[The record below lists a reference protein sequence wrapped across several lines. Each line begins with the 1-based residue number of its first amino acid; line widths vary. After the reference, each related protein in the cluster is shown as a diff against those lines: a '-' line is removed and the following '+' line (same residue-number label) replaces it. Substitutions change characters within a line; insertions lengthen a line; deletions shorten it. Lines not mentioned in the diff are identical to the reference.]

1 MIYHGISSVIPVKA
15 SPWASFNP
23 IDIPFPSKSVTYITL
38 RHQIA
43 ARIRQ
48 AILDG
53 SVGPGERLVERTLG
67 IEMGASVTAVR
78 EAIIQLEAEG
88 LITKRTNTTT
98 NVSILTAEEIAQS
111 FVVRQALERVAM
123 IEAARRTQPDDVH
136 RLTELF
142 GRMMNA
148 AQQKLSGEYVQHDF
162 AWHEAVWA
170 VSGNE
175 VLRTTLRRLVLPL
188 FGLSSVRVVAQKNYN
203 LIEDA
208 QLHAA
213 ILDAIARNDPDGAAE
228 AFDRGIREWQS
239 QVGTVA

>member
-1 MIYHGISSVIPVKA
+1 MIPSKAVLPPLVKHEEKRLE
-15 SPWASFNP
+15 
-23 IDIPFPSKSVTYITL
+23 SKSVQCITL

-48 AILDG
+48 AILEG
-53 SVGPGERLVERTLG
+53 LVEPGERLVERTLG
-67 IEMGASVTAVR
+67 TEMGASVTAVR

-98 NVSILTAEEIAQS
+98 NVSVLTADEIAQT
-111 FVVRQALERVAM
+111 FVVRHALERVAT
-123 IEAARRTQPDDVH
+123 IQAARRATSEDVR
-136 RLTELF
+136 RLRELF
-142 GRMMNA
+142 GKMVEA
-148 AQQKLSGEYVQHDF
+148 AEQKLSGIYVRHDF
-162 AWHEAVWA
+162 AWHDAVWA

-188 FGLSSVRVVAQKNYN
+188 FGLSSVHVVAQKHYN

-213 ILDAIARNDPDGAAE
+213 ILDAIATNDPEAAAE
-228 AFDRGIREWQS
+228 AFDRGINEWQS
-239 QVGTVA
+239 QVGAVA

>member
-1 MIYHGISSVIPVKA
+1 MIYHVISSVIPVKA
-15 SPWASFNP
+15 SSLATFSPVDVQS
-23 IDIPFPSKSVTYITL
+23 PSKSVQCITL

-53 SVGPGERLVERTLG
+53 SVGPGDRLVERTLG
-67 IEMGASVTAVR
+67 TEMGASVTAVR

-98 NVSILTAEEIAQS
+98 NVSVLTAEEIAQT
-111 FVVRQALERVAM
+111 FVVRRALERVAM
-123 IEAARRTQPDDVH
+123 IEAARRAQPDDVT

-142 GRMMNA
+142 GRMMEA
-148 AQQKLSGEYVQHDF
+148 AHKKLSGVYVQHDF

-175 VLRTTLRRLVLPL
+175 VLRTTLRRLVVPL

-203 LIEDA
+203 LVEDA
-208 QLHAA
+208 QLHAP
-213 ILDAIARNDPDGAAE
+213 ILDAIARNDPDGVAE

-239 QVGTVA
+239 QVETVA

>member
-1 MIYHGISSVIPVKA
+1 MRKQHLRHLYSLYNFKA
-15 SPWASFNP
+15 A
-23 IDIPFPSKSVTYITL
+23 SKSVQCITL

-48 AILDG
+48 AILEG

-67 IEMGASVTAVR
+67 TEMGASVTAVR

-98 NVSILTAEEIAQS
+98 NVSVLTAEEIAQT
-111 FVVRQALERVAM
+111 FVVRQALERIAM
-123 IEAARRTQPDDVH
+123 IEAARRAKPDDIR
-136 RLTELF
+136 RLTEIF
-142 GRMMNA
+142 GRMTDA
-148 AQQKLSGEYVQHDF
+148 AHRMLFGVYVQNDF

-170 VSGNE
+170 ISGNE

-203 LIEDA
+203 LTEDS

-213 ILDAIARNDPDGAAE
+213 ILDAIARNDPDAAAE
-228 AFDRGIREWQS
+228 AFDLGIKEWQS
-239 QVGTVA
+239 QVETIT